1 FAKSPLCNP
10 HGCWDAFLERGLFQT
25 FLSLAYDFFRILR
38 FPPIPLKP
46 VTTLQP
52 TYPVQAAAKRIE
64 GQVTA
69 TFDILDDGRV
79 DNVSLTGC
87 HLFFRETLTAMRH
100 WLYPAGHPAM
110 RQVINF
116 EFSLKNDGLQDP
128 RPVTTQKLNDDGCRQ

>member
-1 FAKSPLCNP
+1 MK
-10 HGCWDAFLERGLFQT
+10 AFTLTVLAAM
-25 FLSLAYDFFRILR
+25 FLTPVHA
-38 FPPIPLKP
+38 IPLKP

-100 WLYPAGHPAM
+100 WLYPAGGTVAKLAM
-110 RQVINF
+110 RQPFVLF
-116 EFSLKNDGLQDP
+116 KGL
-128 RPVTTQKLNDDGCRQ
+128 TFQKLCLPG

>member
-1 FAKSPLCNP
+1 MK
-10 HGCWDAFLERGLFQT
+10 AFTLTVLAAM
-25 FLSLAYDFFRILR
+25 FLTPVHA
-38 FPPIPLKP
+38 IPLKP

>member
-1 FAKSPLCNP
+1 KAFTLTVLAAMFLNP
-10 HGCWDAFLERGLFQT
+10 VHA
-25 FLSLAYDFFRILR
+25 
-38 FPPIPLKP
+38 IPLKP

-87 HLFFRETLTAMRH
+87 HFFFGKR
-100 WLYPAGHPAM
+100 
-110 RQVINF
+110 
-116 EFSLKNDGLQDP
+116 
-128 RPVTTQKLNDDGCRQ
+128 

>member
-1 FAKSPLCNP
+1 MK
-10 HGCWDAFLERGLFQT
+10 AFTLTVLAAM
-25 FLSLAYDFFRILR
+25 FLTPVHA
-38 FPPIPLKP
+38 IPLKP

-87 HLFFRETLTAMRH
+87 HFFSGNA
-100 WLYPAGHPAM
+100 
-110 RQVINF
+110 
-116 EFSLKNDGLQDP
+116 DGNEALAISRRAP
-128 RPVTTQKLNDDGCRQ
+128 GNATGYKF

>member
-1 FAKSPLCNP
+1 MNSAIAEGGDPKPCKAAISAVTHAKIPPAPDENTWQIFKNALWISDHESFYSDSAGGHVP
-10 HGCWDAFLERGLFQT
+10 HSGTCDT
-25 FLSLAYDFFRILR
+25 T
-38 FPPIPLKP
+38 KP

-87 HLFFRETLTAMRH
+87 HLFRNA
-100 WLYPAGHPAM
+100 
-110 RQVINF
+110 
-116 EFSLKNDGLQDP
+116 DGNEALAISRRAP
-128 RPVTTQKLNDDGCRQ
+128 GNATGYKF

>member
-1 FAKSPLCNP
+1 
-10 HGCWDAFLERGLFQT
+10 
-25 FLSLAYDFFRILR
+25 
-38 FPPIPLKP
+38 
-46 VTTLQP
+46 
-52 TYPVQAAAKRIE
+52 PVQAAAKRIE